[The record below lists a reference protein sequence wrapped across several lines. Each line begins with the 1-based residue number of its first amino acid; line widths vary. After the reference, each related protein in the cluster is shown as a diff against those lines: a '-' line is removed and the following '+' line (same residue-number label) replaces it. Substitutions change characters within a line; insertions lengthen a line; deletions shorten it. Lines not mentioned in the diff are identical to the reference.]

1 MKLYAPAYYRDF
13 TCIADR
19 CRHSCCIGWE
29 IDVDEHTCARYERL
43 DVPYAIDIRASI
55 EKEGDYPHFRLA
67 ANERCPHLNEQGLCR
82 IILNCGES
90 YLCDICREHPRFY
103 HETPRGLEMGL
114 GMACEEACRIIL
126 TSENYTEFV
135 EIETLDGE
143 PKSRDFDALA
153 QRNRIYTIL
162 SDRAKPYT
170 ERLSE
175 LSRLYDITPAV
186 RSDEQWRRQF
196 AALEYLDRSH
206 LSWFE
211 EYSSRLE
218 TPRAWETVLERALA
232 YFVYRH
238 CSQAEDADELR
249 AALGFCLLCERLLA
263 SLIRSKEAQDAE
275 TVIEL
280 ARVISEELEYSED
293 NTEALRSVFL
303 N

>member
-1 MKLYAPAYYRDF
+1 MKLYAPKYYRDF
-13 TCIADR
+13 ACIADR

-29 IDVDEHTCARYERL
+29 ID
-43 DVPYAIDIRASI
+43 IDDQTLSCYRALKGTYSEQIRESI
-55 EKEGDYPHFRLA
+55 DYKGAPHFRLA
-67 ANERCPHLNEQGLCR
+67 ENERCPHLNEQGLCR

-103 HETPRGLEMGL
+103 HETPRGLEVGL

-126 TSENYTEFV
+126 TSDNYAEFV

-143 PKSRDFDALA
+143 PESRDFEALA
-153 QRNRIYTIL
+153 QRDRIYDIL

-170 ERLSE
+170 ERLNE
-175 LSRLYDITPAV
+175 LSRIYDVALAD
-186 RSDEQWRRQF
+186 RSDEQWQRQF
-196 AALEYLDRSH
+196 AALEYLDRAH

-238 CSQAEDADELR
+238 CSQAEHADEFR

-263 SLIRSKEAQDAE
+263 SLIRSKEAQDTE

-293 NTEALRSVFL
+293 NTEALRNVFFK
-303 N
+303 